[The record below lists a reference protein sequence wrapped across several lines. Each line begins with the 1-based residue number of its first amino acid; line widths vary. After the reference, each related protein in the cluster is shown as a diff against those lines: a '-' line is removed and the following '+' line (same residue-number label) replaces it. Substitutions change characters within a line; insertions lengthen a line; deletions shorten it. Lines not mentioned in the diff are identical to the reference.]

1 MGPVPEPF
9 PTHGYTAQGPRLL
22 FCDGETE
29 GILFGR
35 LSASRLIVYGFFAL
49 VAAGTALLMLPWST
63 RSGISFVD
71 ALFVATSCTTVTGL
85 TSVDILGTFTHF
97 GELVMMVLIQ
107 LGGLGI
113 MTVTTLAALLVG
125 QRVGFRRLLTV
136 QEETENAGSP
146 RNTLRLLF
154 QIARI
159 TFAVELL
166 GAIALSTGFIS
177 VGLGVREG
185 IFQGVFHAIMAFCN
199 SGFPTLPGDDLIPYA
214 GNWLIVGALVC
225 MITLGGLGFPVLVDL
240 YNYNEER
247 RLSVHSR
254 VVLITSA
261 ALVIVGVLSVAFFE
275 WTNPNTLGGQSLST
289 KAAMSLFQ
297 GVTPRTAGFQT
308 LSYPEM
314 REPTLLAQVVLMFIG
329 TAPTSTG
336 GGIKVTTL
344 ALVALIVVAQ
354 VRGQDRI
361 TLFWRTLPLPLVSR
375 ALSVLALASL
385 LVLTS
390 TLALMI
396 SDGLELLPALFEVTS
411 AFGTVGLTLD
421 TTPQL
426 STFGKLL
433 ISLVMFLGRVGPI
446 TFIVALAARQR
457 TPRYKYPEE
466 EIAIG

>member
-1 MGPVPEPF
+1 
-9 PTHGYTAQGPRLL
+9 
-22 FCDGETE
+22 
-29 GILFGR
+29 
-35 LSASRLIVYGFFAL
+35 
-49 VAAGTALLMLPWST
+49 
-63 RSGISFVD
+63 
-71 ALFVATSCTTVTGL
+71 
-85 TSVDILGTFTHF
+85 
-97 GELVMMVLIQ
+97 
-107 LGGLGI
+107 
-113 MTVTTLAALLVG
+113 
-125 QRVGFRRLLTV
+125 VGFRRLLTV

-146 RNTLRLLF
+146 RNTLRLIF

-166 GAIALSTGFIS
+166 GAVALSIGFIG
-177 VGLGVREG
+177 VGFGVREG

-199 SGFPTLPGDDLIPYA
+199 AGFPTIPGDDLLPYA
-214 GNWLIVGALVC
+214 GNWLIVGALACV
-225 MITLGGLGFPVLVDL
+225 ITLGGLGFPVLVDL
-240 YNYNEER
+240 YTYRQNH
-247 RLSVHSR
+247 RLSIHSR

-261 ALVIVGVLSVAFFE
+261 VLVVVGVLSVALLE
-275 WTNPNTLGGQSLST
+275 WTNPGTLGGQPLST

-308 LSYPEM
+308 VNYPAM
-314 REPTLLAQVVLMFIG
+314 REPTLLVQVVLMFIG

-361 TLFWRTLPLPLVSR
+361 TLFWRTLPRPLVSR
-375 ALSVLALASL
+375 ALSVLTLAVL
-385 LVLTS
+385 LVLLS
-390 TLALMI
+390 SLALMV

-421 TTPQL
+421 VTPHL
-426 STFGKLL
+426 STFGKIL
-433 ISLVMFLGRVGPI
+433 ISVVMFLGRVGPI

>member
-1 MGPVPEPF
+1 M
-9 PTHGYTAQGPRLL
+9 
-22 FCDGETE
+22 
-29 GILFGR
+29 FGR

-49 VAAGTALLMLPWST
+49 VGVGTALLMLPWST
-63 RSGISFVD
+63 RSGISFVN

-85 TSVDILGTFTHF
+85 TTVDVPGTFTHF
-97 GELVMMVLIQ
+97 GEVVMMVLIQ
-107 LGGLGI
+107 IGGLGI

-136 QEETENAGSP
+136 REEAENAGSP

-159 TFAVELL
+159 TFAVEFL
-166 GAIALSTGFIS
+166 GAIVLSIGFVS

-185 IFQGVFHAIMAFCN
+185 IFQGVFHSIMAFCN

-214 GNWLIVGALVC
+214 GNWLIVGALAA

-240 YNYNEER
+240 YNYNEDR

-254 VVLITSA
+254 VVLVVSA
-261 ALVIVGVLSVAFFE
+261 ALVLVGFLSVALLE
-275 WTNPNTLGGQSLST
+275 WTNPNTLGGQSLNT

-297 GVTPRTAGFQT
+297 GMTPRTAGFST
-308 LSYPEM
+308 VSYPEM
-314 REPTLLAQVVLMFIG
+314 REPTLLVQVVLMFIG

-354 VRGQDRI
+354 VRGQERI
-361 TLFWRTLPLPLVSR
+361 TLFRRTLPRPLVAR

-385 LVLTS
+385 LVFLS
-390 TLALMI
+390 TLVLMV

-421 TTPQL
+421 VTPNL

-433 ISLVMFLGRVGPI
+433 VSLVMFLGRVGPI

>member
-1 MGPVPEPF
+1 V
-9 PTHGYTAQGPRLL
+9 
-22 FCDGETE
+22 
-29 GILFGR
+29 FGR
-35 LSASRLIVYGFFAL
+35 LSAPRLIVYGFFAL
-49 VAAGTALLMLPWST
+49 VGTGTALLMSPWST
-63 RSGISFVD
+63 TGGISLIN
-71 ALFVATSCTTVTGL
+71 ALFVATSCVTVTGL
-85 TSVDILGTFTHF
+85 TTVDVPDTFTHF
-97 GELVMMVLIQ
+97 GQIVMMVLIQ

-113 MTVTTLAALLVG
+113 MTATTLAALLIG
-125 QRVGFRRLLTV
+125 QKVGFRRLLTV

-159 TFAVELL
+159 TFAVELV
-166 GAIALSTGFIS
+166 GAVALSIGFIS

-199 SGFPTLPGDDLIPYA
+199 AGFPTIPGDDLLPYA
-214 GNWLIVGALVC
+214 GNWLIVGALVVV
-225 MITLGGLGFPVLVDL
+225 ITLGGLGFPVLVDL
-240 YNYNEER
+240 YNYREDR

-261 ALVIVGVLSVAFFE
+261 ILVALGVLSVAFFE
-275 WTNPNTLGGQSLST
+275 WTNPNTLGGQSFNAR
-289 KAAMSLFQ
+289 AAMSLFQ
-297 GVTPRTAGFQT
+297 GVTPRTAGFST
-308 LSYPEM
+308 VSYPEM
-314 REPTLLAQVVLMFIG
+314 RQDTLLVQVVLMFIG

-354 VRGQDRI
+354 VRGQENI
-361 TLFWRTLPLPLVSR
+361 TLFWRTLPRALVSR
-375 ALSVLALASL
+375 ALSILAIASL

-396 SDGLELLPALFEVTS
+396 SDGLDLLPALFEVTS
-411 AFGTVGLTLD
+411 AFGTVGLSLD
-421 TTPQL
+421 VTPTL

-433 ISLVMFLGRVGPI
+433 ISFIMFLGRVGPI
-446 TFIVALAARQR
+446 TFVVALAARQR

>member
-1 MGPVPEPF
+1 MS
-9 PTHGYTAQGPRLL
+9 
-22 FCDGETE
+22 
-29 GILFGR
+29 GR
-35 LSASRLIVYGFFAL
+35 LSAPRLIVYGFFAL
-49 VAAGTALLMLPWST
+49 VGAGTALLLLPWST
-63 RSGISFVD
+63 TGGISFVN
-71 ALFVATSCTTVTGL
+71 ALFVATSCVTVTGL
-85 TSVDILGTFTHF
+85 TTVDIPGTFTHF
-97 GELVMMVLIQ
+97 GQIVMMVLIQ

-113 MTVTTLAALLVG
+113 MTVTTLAALLIG

-136 QEETENAGSP
+136 QKETENAGSP

-159 TFAVELL
+159 TFAVELA
-166 GAIALSTGFIS
+166 GAMVLSVGFVS
-177 VGLGVREG
+177 VGLDIREG
-185 IFQGVFHAIMAFCN
+185 TFQGVFHAIMAFN
-199 SGFPTLPGDDLIPYA
+199 NAGFPTLPEDDLLPYA
-214 GNWLIVGALVC
+214 GNWLIVGTLVAV
-225 MITLGGLGFPVLVDL
+225 ITLGGLGFPVLADL
-240 YNYNEER
+240 YNYNEDR

-261 ALVIVGVLSVAFFE
+261 ALIVVGVLSVACFE
-275 WTNPNTLGGQSLST
+275 WTNPNTLGGQTFST
-289 KAAMSLFQ
+289 RTAMSIFQ

-308 LSYPEM
+308 VSYPEM
-314 REPTLLAQVVLMFIG
+314 REPTLLVQIVLMFIG

-354 VRGQDRI
+354 VRGQENI
-361 TLFWRTLPLPLVSR
+361 TLFWRTLPSSLVTR
-375 ALSVLALASL
+375 ALSVFALAAL

-396 SDGLELLPALFEVTS
+396 SDDLQLLPALFEVTS

>member
-1 MGPVPEPF
+1 M
-9 PTHGYTAQGPRLL
+9 
-22 FCDGETE
+22 
-29 GILFGR
+29 FGR
-35 LSASRLIVYGFFAL
+35 LSASRLIVYGFVAL
-49 VAAGTALLMLPWST
+49 VAGGTALLMLPWST
-63 RSGISFVD
+63 NRGISFVD
-71 ALFVATSCTTVTGL
+71 AFFVATSCGTVTGL
-85 TSVDILGTFTHF
+85 STVDIPGTFTHF
-97 GELVMMVLIQ
+97 GEIVMMVLIQ

-125 QRVGFRRLLTV
+125 QRIGFRSLLTV
-136 QEETENAGSP
+136 QEETESAGSP

-166 GAIALSTGFIS
+166 GAVALSIGFIG
-177 VGLGVREG
+177 VGFGIGEG
-185 IFQGVFHAIMAFCN
+185 IFQGIFHAIMAFCN
-199 SGFPTLPGDDLIPYA
+199 AGFPTLPGDDLISYA
-214 GNWLIVGALVC
+214 GNWLIVGALACV
-225 MITLGGLGFPVLVDL
+225 ITLGGLGFPVLVDL
-240 YNYNEER
+240 YRYGDDR

-261 ALVIVGVLSVAFFE
+261 ILVAVGVLSVALLE
-275 WTNPNTLGGQSLST
+275 WTNPNTLGGESLNT

-297 GVTPRTAGFQT
+297 GVTPRTAGFST
-308 LSYPEM
+308 VNYPEM
-314 REPTLLAQVVLMFIG
+314 REPTLLVQVILMFIG

-344 ALVALIVVAQ
+344 ALVAFIVVAQ

-361 TLFWRTLPLPLVSR
+361 TLFWRTLPRPLVAR

-385 LVLTS
+385 LVLLS
-390 TLALMI
+390 TLVLMV

-421 TTPQL
+421 VTSNL
-426 STFGKLL
+426 STFGKIL
-433 ISLVMFLGRVGPI
+433 ISVIMFLGRVGPI

-457 TPRYKYPEE
+457 TPRYRYPEE
-466 EIAIG
+466 DIAIG